1 MRPEVNDDHDEARSS
16 PVNPQVSDQH
26 PPGAS
31 WACAVTVPSEC
42 RLPDS
47 PTAPH
52 TARNFVRRTA
62 CRLHQTNLEDA
73 CLLVSEVV
81 TNALVH
87 GDPPLALSCRCVRTA
102 ALFSVTDHR
111 RRREPITPRAAAA
124 DDESGRGLAI
134 VAFLAS
140 DWGVSDDLDGK
151 SVWFRL
157 ENPSPVA

>member
-1 MRPEVNDDHDEARSS
+1 MNRPVSARLVPTGGPEAC
-16 PVNPQVSDQH
+16 H
-26 PPGAS
+26 
-31 WACAVTVPSEC
+31 VTVPSEC

-62 CRLHQTNLEDA
+62 CAIHQPNVEDA

-87 GDPPLALSCRCVRTA
+87 GAPPLALSCRCVGTA
-102 ALFSVTDHR
+102 ALFSVTDHSPQR
-111 RRREPITPRAAAA
+111 DPITAHAAAS

-134 VAFLAS
+134 VEQLAS
-140 DWGVSDDLDGK
+140 DWGVTDDPDGK
-151 SVWFRL
+151 SVWFLL
-157 ENPSPVA
+157 ENPPPAA